1 MAKKTKKIE
10 EEIKEPYNEEL
21 GGEIGEGSG
30 GVIDNPIYNELV
42 KQIFS
47 TQNIFLKSHFSAIEI
62 NLISRLLV
70 KASVFDSKMLKDY
83 LQQYAEL
90 KLSLKRLSRQELVNI
105 FRTISSNNSNEQN
118 GQKGNAFSRAIGF
131 GREW

>member
-1 MAKKTKKIE
+1 MEKQEPYT
-10 EEIKEPYNEEL
+10 EEIGGEL
-21 GGEIGEGSG
+21 GENSEG
-30 GVIDNPIYNELV
+30 IKDNPIYNELV

-47 TQNIFLKSHFSAIEI
+47 TKNIYLKSHFSAIEI

-70 KASVFDSKMLKDY
+70 KAEVFDNDMLKNY

-90 KLSLKRLSRQELVNI
+90 KLSLKRMSRNELVQI
-105 FRTISSNNSNEQN
+105 FRTISANNANDIN
-118 GQKGNAFSRAIGF
+118 GQKVGGFSRALGF